1 MVRKNNAWHL
11 LVLDEV
17 VVAEVADAV
26 VELVVKA
33 QQTTCYNF
41 LPKASIS

>member
-17 VVAEVADAV
+17 VVAEVADGV

-33 QQTTCYNF
+33 QQTICYKF
-41 LPKASIS
+41 LPKGGIS